1 MDTSDMTYLTPIY
14 DPVYD
19 PIGGDIEPGAPASA
33 SFGASEDLARKIAE
47 TLGPA
52 K

>member
-1 MDTSDMTYLTPIY
+1 MTYLTPIY

-33 SFGASEDLARKIAE
+33 SFGAAHHGFGVADHD
-47 TLGPA
+47 
-52 K
+52 